1 MVNESS
7 PDDPMEIWQSQHV
20 EPLMMTMDEI
30 RSKAARFERQIRARN
45 RRETAVA
52 LAMIVV
58 FGLFLFIFRRP
69 MERAGSLL
77 VIVGLVFVIYRMN
90 RQAAPGR
97 VPVGGGFES
106 CVAFHR
112 RELERQRDLLRS
124 IGLWYLG
131 PLVPGVVVFSVAVIE
146 PQIRPD
152 HPADWWRALPGL
164 AIMVAWFWFT
174 IRLNWRAAAGLQRTI
189 DELTRVAEQ

>member
-1 MVNESS
+1 MVNEPS
-7 PDDPMEIWQSQHV
+7 PDDPIEIWQNQHV
-20 EPLMMTMDEI
+20 EPLMMTMEEV
-30 RSKAARFERQIRARN
+30 RNKAVRFERQIRIRN
-45 RRETAVA
+45 RRETIVA
-52 LAMIVV
+52 LVMIVV
-58 FGLFLFIFRRP
+58 FGLFLLVFRSP
-69 MERAGSLL
+69 MQRAGSLL
-77 VIVGLVFVIYRMN
+77 TIAGLVFVIYRMN
-90 RQAAPGR
+90 RQAAPES
-97 VPVGGGFES
+97 VPSGGFES

-131 PLVPGVVVFSVAVIE
+131 PLIPGVVVFSVAIIE
-146 PQIRPD
+146 PKIRPD

>member
-20 EPLMMTMDEI
+20 EPLMMSMDEI
-30 RSKAARFERQIRARN
+30 RSKAVRFERQIRMRN
-45 RRETAVA
+45 RRETTVAVV
-52 LAMIVV
+52 MIVV
-58 FGLFLFIFRRP
+58 FGLFLYVFPSP

-77 VIVGLVFVIYRMN
+77 TIAGMVFVIYRMN
-90 RQAAPGR
+90 RQAAPEN
-97 VPVGGGFES
+97 VPAGGGFES

-131 PLVPGVVVFSVAVIE
+131 PLMPGVVVFSLAVIA
-146 PQIRPD
+146 PKIRPE

-174 IRLNWRAAAGLQRTI
+174 IRLNRRAAAGLQRTI